1 MPRTRVR
8 SIPDFK
14 EVIYDEQHWR
24 LLENLRKKAIEIMK
38 IFTGKGITAWLHGSV
53 ARGDVSDKSDVDIVI
68 PHKIQPYIIE
78 TIIDYAGL
86 KPYARYIVAAT
97 PTTTLKAYIALDEEE
112 RFTISFPLVEYKPR
126 EIEFYKY
133 GGILTYEELLE
144 NKRVP
149 GVNKNLVLIVPTS
162 RGHLEAPVIGY
173 EDYVA
178 RFLNVNVEVVR
189 ERVEVLTRRNHV
201 GRTGVFAKIILAPSE
216 SFEEGLERLLRE
228 KPLLKRILLDLI

>member
-8 SIPDFK
+8 HVPDFK
-14 EVIYDEQHWR
+14 EVTYSEQHWS
-24 LLENLRKKAIEIMK
+24 LLEALRRRAAEVMK
-38 IFTGKGITAWLHGSV
+38 VLASRGITAWLHGSV
-53 ARGDVSDKSDVDIVI
+53 ARGDVWEKSDIDIVI
-68 PHKIQPYIIE
+68 PHKTPPYIVE

-133 GGILTYEELLE
+133 GGVLTYEELLE
-144 NKRVP
+144 NKRTP
-149 GVNKNLVLIVPTS
+149 GVNKNLVLIIPTP

-178 RFLNVNVEVVR
+178 RLLNINVEVVR
-189 ERVEVLTRRNHV
+189 ERVDVLTKRDYV
-201 GRTGVFAKIILAPSE
+201 GRTGIFAKMLLAPSE
-216 SFEEGLERLLRE
+216 SFEEGLLRLFSE
-228 KPLLKRILLDLI
+228 KPLLRRIFSDST